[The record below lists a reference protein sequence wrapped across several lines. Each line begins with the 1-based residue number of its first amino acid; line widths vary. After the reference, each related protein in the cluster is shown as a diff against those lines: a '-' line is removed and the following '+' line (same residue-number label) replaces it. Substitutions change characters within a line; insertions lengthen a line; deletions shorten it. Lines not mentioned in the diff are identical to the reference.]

1 MFCTSCGTELQPTF
15 NLCPKCGRPVHG
27 TPPPRRT
34 RLQHHLPMVGML
46 WIIMGALFLLC
57 ALPILLVGNAA
68 HFVITDN
75 PLAGMLG
82 PVVMSAVGG
91 SLLLIA
97 VGGILVGWGL
107 RNHEPWARSVA
118 VALAV
123 LALFHPPFGT
133 ALGIYTLWVLLSDEG
148 GAEYRRGTAAP

>member
-1 MFCTSCGTELQPTF
+1 M
-15 NLCPKCGRPVHG
+15 
-27 TPPPRRT
+27 PRRS

-46 WIIMGALFLLC
+46 WIVVGVLLLLC
-57 ALPILLVGNAA
+57 ALPILLVGNVA
-68 HFVITDN
+68 HFVINDN
-75 PLAGMLG
+75 PFPGILG
-82 PVVMSAVGG
+82 PVVLSALGG

-118 VALAV
+118 VVLAI

-148 GAEYRRGTAAP
+148 GAEYRRMTAAS